1 MKSIANQQLRL
12 AGHLFANG
20 VRYRLRQAL
29 RQPGTIQALSL
40 EVTHRC
46 ICHCIM
52 CNIWKI
58 PHQVEERPMSAWSD
72 LLADPCFEA
81 LVELDITGGE
91 PFLKTDLVSL
101 FETIN
106 TLTRT
111 HLKRLKSIAI
121 TTNAILTR
129 QVLETTKAILA
140 TLDGTGIQLVLACA
154 MDAVDDRHDRIRGYS
169 GAFEKMQTTLTELM
183 ALRERH
189 PNLILGIKT
198 TILPANVDQLPQ
210 IDAFARSR
218 GLFSIISPCIIT
230 GGRYLNQDRRTDLAF
245 TPHQIDQMIQFFSRD
260 DHPWSHHAK
269 ALKDYLQSGK
279 TRRRCSC
286 GFNYAF
292 IRSTGAV
299 HLCPLL
305 PQSVGSIARDR
316 FSDVWRS
323 SAARDLRG
331 TIGRSPA
338 CRHCTEPGLQR
349 YALIHEGWAYLRLFL
364 RMGGRRFERFHAHMG
379 LNHYYEA

>member
-1 MKSIANQQLRL
+1 MLTTAAGRFRF

-20 VRYRLRQAL
+20 MRYRLHKVL
-29 RQPGTIQALSL
+29 RRPGTIQALSL

-46 ICHCIM
+46 ICRCIM

-58 PHQVEERPMSAWSD
+58 PHQVEERPMSAWAD
-72 LLADPCFEA
+72 LLTDPSFKS

-91 PFLKTDLVSL
+91 PFLKTDLICL
-101 FETIN
+101 FETISA
-106 TLTRT
+106 LGRT
-111 HLKRLKSIAI
+111 HLPRLKSIAI
-121 TTNAILTR
+121 TTNAILTQ

-154 MDAVDDRHDRIRGYS
+154 MDAVGDRHDRIRGYT
-169 GAFEKMQTTLTELM
+169 GAFEKMQTTLAGLM
-183 ALRERH
+183 ALREAH

-218 GLFSIISPCIIT
+218 GLFSIISPRIIT
-230 GGRYLNQDRRTDLAF
+230 GGRYLNQDRRADLAF
-245 TPHQIDQMIQFFSRD
+245 TPHQIDQMIRFFSRD
-260 DHPWSHHAK
+260 DLQWRHHAK
-269 ALKDYLQSGK
+269 ALKDYLQSGV

-305 PQSVGSIARDR
+305 PQSVGSIAQDR
-316 FSDVWRS
+316 FSGVWRS
-323 SAARDLRG
+323 AAARELRG
-331 TIGRSPA
+331 HIGRSPA
-338 CRHCTEPGLQR
+338 CRQCTEPGLER
-349 YALIHEGWAYLRLFL
+349 YALIHEGWTYLGILL
-364 RMGGRRFERFHAHMG
+364 RMGGRRFEQFHAHMG

>member
-1 MKSIANQQLRL
+1 
-12 AGHLFANG
+12 
-20 VRYRLRQAL
+20 
-29 RQPGTIQALSL
+29 
-40 EVTHRC
+40 
-46 ICHCIM
+46 
-52 CNIWKI
+52 
-58 PHQVEERPMSAWSD
+58 MSVWSD
-72 LLADPCFEA
+72 LLADPCFES

-101 FETIN
+101 FEAIS
-106 TLTRT
+106 TLTHTR
-111 HLKRLKSIAI
+111 LQRLKSIAI

-129 QVLETTKAILA
+129 QVIETTKAILA

-154 MDAVDDRHDRIRGYS
+154 MDAVDERHDRIRGYS

-183 ALRERH
+183 ALRQRH

-210 IDAFARSR
+210 IDAFARTR

-245 TPHQIDQMIQFFSRD
+245 TPQQIDQMIQFFSRE
-260 DHPWSHHAK
+260 DHQWRHHAK
-269 ALKDYLQSGK
+269 ALKDFLQSGE

-305 PQSVGSIARDR
+305 PQSAGSIARDR
-316 FSDVWRS
+316 FSEVWRS

-331 TIGRSPA
+331 CIGRSPA
-338 CRHCTEPGLQR
+338 CRQCTEPGLQR
-349 YALIHEGWAYLRLFL
+349 YALIHEGWAYLRLLL

-379 LNHYYEA
+379 LNHYFEV